1 MSNKGLLLDASA
13 LLALIQQEP
22 EAPEVASL
30 LDRAAIHAVNQAEVI
45 TKLIQHGYTDVIPL
59 VERLGIPVLQVFGS
73 SSAAFCGQLHAGS
86 LKQGLSLGDCICLTV
101 ARAEQRVAVT
111 KESRWQ
117 EAVDGLDIEVHRL
130 ERKKNH

>member
-30 LDRAAIHAVNQAEVI
+30 LDRASIHAVNQAEVI

-59 VERLGIPVLQVFGS
+59 VERLGIPVLNVFGGS
-73 SSAAFCGQLHAGS
+73 DAAFCGQLHAGS

-101 ARAEQRVAVT
+101 ARSEQRVAVT

-117 EAVDGLDIEVHRL
+117 EAVEGLDIEVHRL
-130 ERKKNH
+130 ERKKNP